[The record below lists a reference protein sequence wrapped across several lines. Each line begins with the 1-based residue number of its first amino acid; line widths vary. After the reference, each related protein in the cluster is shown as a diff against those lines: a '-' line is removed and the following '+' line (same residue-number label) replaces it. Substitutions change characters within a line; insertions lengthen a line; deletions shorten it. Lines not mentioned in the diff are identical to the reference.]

1 VPGSNGS
8 SRADVFG
15 CVALFETG
23 ESLDLDFALSHTEYG
38 VQSTMTEVGCHCVV
52 AWSVWKVDIR
62 SDSNKAA
69 NYY

>member
-1 VPGSNGS
+1 MVPGSNGS

-52 AWSVWKVDIR
+52 AW
-62 SDSNKAA
+62 
-69 NYY
+69 